1 MFGIDTWKNPEF
13 LYLLL
18 LIPLLIAWYW
28 FREKD
33 STPEVRFSGLQ
44 YFRGFSQNT
53 KARLRH
59 SLFIL
64 RLLVISLLII
74 AMARPQSTSSK
85 QNINIEGIDIVL
97 AMDVSGSM
105 MARDFTPDR
114 IGAAK
119 NIAADFIEHRP
130 NDRIGLVIFSG
141 VAFTQAPLT
150 LDHSMLLT
158 LLKEVRSGMVEDGT
172 AIGDGLATAVSRL
185 QDSKAKSKVIILLT
199 DGVNNMGAIDPLSA
213 AEMAKL
219 YGIRVYTIGIGTQ
232 GYAPYPVQTPYGV
245 QMQQMKVQIDEA
257 LLQKIAQSTG
267 GEYFRATDTPSL
279 KKIFGEINKLEKSK
293 IEVQQFQKKTE
304 RFFPFALLGL
314 LFFVTE
320 ISLRYLVFK
329 KLP

>member
-64 RLLVISLLII
+64 RILVISLLIV
-74 AMARPQSTSSK
+74 AMARPQSTSSR
-85 QNINIEGIDIVL
+85 QNINIKGIDIVL
-97 AMDVSGSM
+97 ALDVSGSM
-105 MARDFTPDR
+105 RARDFTPDR

-158 LLKEVRSGMVEDGT
+158 LLKEVKSGMVEDGT

-185 QDSKAKSKVIILLT
+185 QESKAKSKVIILLT

-245 QMQQMKVQIDEA
+245 QMQQMKVQIDQA
-257 LLQKIAQSTG
+257 LLQKIAQTTG

-279 KKIFGEINKLEKSK
+279 KRIFGEINKLEKSK

-304 RFFPFALLGL
+304 RFFPFALFALL
-314 LFFVTE
+314 LFVAE
-320 ISLRYLVFK
+320 VSLRYLVFK

>member
-1 MFGIDTWKNPEF
+1 MYGIDTWQNPGF

-18 LIPLLIAWYW
+18 LIPPLIVWYW
-28 FREKD
+28 FREKN
-33 STPEVRFSGLQ
+33 STGEVRFSGLQ
-44 YFRGFSQNT
+44 SFKGVPKNT

-59 SLFIL
+59 LLFVL

-74 AMARPQSTSSK
+74 AIARPQSTSSK
-85 QNINIEGIDIVL
+85 QNINIQGIDIVL

-105 MARDFTPDR
+105 LSRDFTPDR

-150 LDHSMLLT
+150 LDHGMLLQ
-158 LLKEVRSGMVEDGT
+158 LLKEVHSGMIEDGT
-172 AIGDGLATAVSRL
+172 AIGDGLATAVARL
-185 QDSKAKSKVIILLT
+185 QDSKAKSKVIILMT
-199 DGVNNMGAIDPLSA
+199 DGVNNMGSIDPVSA

-219 YGIRVYTIGIGTQ
+219 FGIRVYTIGIGTQ

-245 QMQQMKVQIDEA
+245 QMQQMKVEIDEA
-257 LLQKIAQSTG
+257 LLQQIAQTTG

-304 RFFPFALLGL
+304 RFFPFALLAL
-314 LFFVTE
+314 ILFVTE
-320 ISLRYLVFK
+320 VGLKYLEFR

>member
-1 MFGIDTWKNPEF
+1 MFGIDTWNNPEF

-18 LIPLLIAWYW
+18 LIPLLIVWYW
-28 FREKD
+28 FREKN

-44 YFRGFSQNT
+44 SLRGASKNT

-59 SLFIL
+59 LLFAL
-64 RLLVISLLII
+64 RLLVIGLLIL
-74 AMARPQSTSSK
+74 AVARPQSISSK
-85 QNINIEGIDIVL
+85 RNINIKGIDIVL

-105 MARDFTPDR
+105 LSRDFTPDR

-119 NIAADFIEHRP
+119 EIAANFIKHRP

-150 LDHSMLLT
+150 LDHGMLLQ
-158 LLKEVRSGMVEDGT
+158 LLKEVHSGMVEDGT

-185 QDSKAKSKVIILLT
+185 QDSKAKSKVIILMT
-199 DGVNNMGAIDPLSA
+199 DGVNNMGSIDPLSA

-219 YGIRVYTIGIGTQ
+219 YGIRVYTIGIGTE

-245 QMQQMKVQIDEA
+245 QMQRVKVQIDQA

-267 GEYFRATDTPSL
+267 GEYFRATDTQSL
-279 KKIFGEINKLEKSK
+279 KKIFDKIDKLEKSK
-293 IEVQQFQKKTE
+293 IEIQQFQKKTE
-304 RFFPFALLGL
+304 KFFPFALLAL
-314 LFFVTE
+314 ALFVTE
-320 ISLRYLVFK
+320 VCLRYLIFK
-329 KLP
+329 RLP